1 MNITNILRKGDF
13 MSELLAPA
21 GSIEAFY
28 AAVNAGADAVYVGL
42 NAFSA
47 RAYANNFSIDELK
60 ELVSY
65 AHLRNCLVFVTMNT
79 IVFQNEL
86 DEAFALIDELAKIPV
101 DALIIQDLAIFN
113 YVVQK
118 YPHLEA
124 HTSTQMGI
132 DDIEG
137 INLLESLGAK
147 RVVLSREVSIDKIKE
162 FKTKT
167 KMPLETFVHG
177 ALCVSYSGNCL
188 MSGLIGMRSGNRGR
202 CVGSCRKL
210 YNLVNLTDDVIFP
223 KRYLLSMKDLNTT
236 ENIEELKIVDSLKI
250 EGRMKDPS
258 YVTSVI
264 RSYRELLDN
273 KKADLKKINLNLS
286 KTFNR
291 TFTKGYIFNE
301 KPVDITNIYKPNNF
315 GYLIGTVVSK
325 KNNLVEIKLFS
336 SLKQGDQIRF
346 DLDDI
351 NEVSLPVTKIYDKNH
366 KLINTSNTT
375 AFLECVERIKPGTKV
390 YKTKDVDFLNELEI
404 ASKTSYRMLPINM
417 YLTINEE
424 NKLVLTVNYEDY
436 YVSVTS
442 NVIEKA
448 SNNPTSIDNI
458 KKQLSKL
465 GSTPYI
471 LNTLTIDFELIWF
484 IPVSVLNNLRRD
496 AIELLDN
503 KRLERAILVN
513 QEIPFTKKVFSSKKP
528 TLTVSV
534 KNEAQYNAAIESGI
548 EKENI
553 YFDNIIP
560 RNNASYKDITGTV
573 LVSGMGGLY
582 HYKNNP
588 IVTDYSFNVVNAE
601 SVNILHN
608 LGADKVT
615 LSHEINKTQIND
627 LINAYYKQNGG
638 YPNLELIIYG
648 HQEMLHT
655 KYCPI
660 KKMGECGKCK
670 TKQFALRDDFET
682 FPIITTDNCE
692 VILLNG
698 KTLNLID
705 EINNIEHIN
714 YYRLAFTIESQ
725 DEVKTVIKNTLNKL
739 SGSNKKYFN
748 SSTDTRGHFN
758 KEIL

>member
-1 MNITNILRKGDF
+1 

-42 NAFSA
+42 SAFSA
-47 RAYANNFSIDELK
+47 RAYANNFSIPQLT
-60 ELVSY
+60 ELVKY

-79 IVFQNEL
+79 IVFQDEL
-86 DEAFALIDELAKIPV
+86 PVAFSLIDELAKIPV
-101 DALIIQDLAIFN
+101 DALIIQDLALFN
-113 YVVQK
+113 YVVKK
-118 YPHLEA
+118 YPHIEA

-147 RVVLSREVSIDKIKE
+147 RVVLAREVSIDKIKE
-162 FKTKT
+162 LKKKTS
-167 KMPLETFVHG
+167 MPLETFVHG

-210 YNLVNLTDDVIFP
+210 YNLVNLTDEVVFP
-223 KRYLLSMKDLNTT
+223 KKYLLSMKDLNTT

-250 EGRMKDPS
+250 EGRMKEPA
-258 YVTSVI
+258 YVTSVV

-301 KPVDITNIYKPNNF
+301 KPVDITNILKPNNF
-315 GYLIGTVVSK
+315 GYLIGTVISK

-346 DLDDI
+346 DLNDI

-366 KLINTSNTT
+366 KLINSTSST
-375 AFLECVERIKPGTKV
+375 AYVECSERINVGTKV

-404 ASKTSYRMLPINM
+404 ASKTPYRSLPINM
-417 YLTINEE
+417 FLTINDE
-424 NKLVLTVNYEDY
+424 NKLVLTLNYEDY
-436 YVSVTS
+436 YVSSTS
-442 NVIEKA
+442 SNIIEKA

-458 KKQLSKL
+458 QKQLSKL
-465 GSTPYI
+465 GATPYS
-471 LNTLTIDFELIWF
+471 LDNLTIDLEPIWF
-484 IPVSVLNNLRRD
+484 IPVSVLNNLRRN
-496 AIELLDN
+496 AVELLDE
-503 KRLERAILVN
+503 KRLERTFLVN
-513 QEIPFTKKVFSSKKP
+513 EKIPFVKKTFDEVTPYIS
-528 TLTVSV
+528 VSV
-534 KNEAQYNAAIESGI
+534 KTREQYLVAKELGI
-548 EKENI
+548 ENI

-560 RNNASYKDITGTV
+560 RNNAKYKSVEGVV
-573 LVSGMGGLY
+573 LVSGMGGLN
-582 HYKNNP
+582 HYKNNYV
-588 IVTDYSFNVVNAE
+588 VTDYSFNVVNAE
-601 SVNILHN
+601 SVNLLHN

-615 LSHEINKTQIND
+615 LSHEINKNQINA
-627 LINAYYKQNGG
+627 LIDEYYKQNGG
-638 YPNLELIIYG
+638 YPNLELIVYG

-670 TKQFALRDDFET
+670 TKRFALRDDYET
-682 FPIITTDNCE
+682 FPLITTEDCE

-705 EINNIEHIN
+705 DINTIKHIN
-714 YYRLAFTIESQ
+714 SYRLAFTIESPN
-725 DEVKTVIKNTLNKL
+725 EVKQIIKNALEKL

-748 SSTDTRGHFN
+748 KDTDTRGHFN

>member
-1 MNITNILRKGDF
+1 

-42 NAFSA
+42 NVFSA
-47 RAYANNFSIDELK
+47 RAYANNFSIEELTN
-60 ELVSY
+60 LVSY
-65 AHLRNCLVFVTMNT
+65 AHLRNCSVFVTMNT

-86 DEAFALIDELAKIPV
+86 SEAFRLIDELAKIPV
-101 DALIIQDLAIFN
+101 DALIIQDLALLN
-113 YVVQK
+113 YVVKK

-124 HTSTQMGI
+124 HVSTQMGV
-132 DDIEG
+132 DDLEG
-137 INLLESLGAK
+137 IKILDEFGVK

-162 FKTKT
+162 LKTKT
-167 KMPLETFVHG
+167 TMPLETFVHG

-210 YNLVNLTDDVIFP
+210 YNLVNLTTDQVFP

-236 ENIEELKIVDSLKI
+236 EHIEELKIVDSLKI

-273 KKADLKKINLNLS
+273 KKADLKKINLNLT

-301 KPVDITNIYKPNNF
+301 QPVDITNIMKPNNF
-315 GYLIGTVVSK
+315 GYLIGTVLSK

-336 SLKQGDQIRF
+336 RLKQGDQIRF
-346 DLDDI
+346 DLEET

-366 KLINTSNTT
+366 KLINSSDTF
-375 AFLECVERIKPGTKV
+375 AFLECSEKIKAGTKV
-390 YKTKDVDFLNELEI
+390 YKTKDVDFLNELEL
-404 ASKTSYRMLPINM
+404 AAKSPYKELPVNM
-417 YLTINEE
+417 FLTMNEE
-424 NKLVLTVNYEDY
+424 NKLVLTANYEDY
-436 YVSVTS
+436 YVSTTSS

-448 SNNPTSIDNI
+448 SNTQETFFMSIL
-458 KKQLSKL
+458 KQLSKL
-465 GSTPYI
+465 GSTAYTFE
-471 LNTLTIDFELIWF
+471 NLTIDLEPIWF
-484 IPVSVLNNLRRD
+484 IPVSILNNLRREV
-496 AIELLDN
+496 IKLLDEERLKREIVIN
-503 KRLERAILVN
+503 K
-513 QEIPFTKKVFSSKKP
+513 EIEFNKITYSP
-528 TLTVSV
+528 TSPYLTVSV
-534 KNEAQYNAAIESGI
+534 KNQAQYDAAIECGI
-548 EKENI
+548 KKEHI
-553 YFDNIIP
+553 YYKNIIP
-560 RNNASYKDITGTV
+560 RNNAEYIDIDGPV
-573 LVSGMGGLY
+573 VVSGMGGLY
-582 HYKNNP
+582 HYKNQE
-588 IVTDYSFNVVNAE
+588 IITDYSFNVVNAV
-601 SVNILHN
+601 SVNLLHN
-608 LGADKVT
+608 LGASKIT

-627 LINAYYKQNGG
+627 LLDEYYKQNDG

-648 HQEMLHT
+648 RQEMLHT

-670 TKQFALRDDFET
+670 TNQFALRDDFET
-682 FPIITTDNCE
+682 FPIITTNNCE

-714 YYRLAFTIESQ
+714 SYRLAFTIETK
-725 DEVKTVIKNTLNKL
+725 DEVKQVIKNALDKL

-748 SSTDTRGHFN
+748 SATDTRGHFN